1 MSYYVGSWTRPVK
14 QVRWDNV
21 DGMATR
27 LGYDLVNLSSWNKK
41 YEISLNCL
49 SIELF
54 IIPFPVSQGKSWLI
68 GDKYILMYIYKK
80 GMKNR
85 KLMLCLSLMFFVCF
99 SCFVLNVCGFVI
111 DEKLEQ

>member
-1 MSYYVGSWTRPVK
+1 MWMVWQPDWVT
-14 QVRWDNV
+14 
-21 DGMATR
+21 T
-27 LGYDLVNLSSWNKK
+27 LSIFHL
-41 YEISLNCL
+41 EIRNILNCL